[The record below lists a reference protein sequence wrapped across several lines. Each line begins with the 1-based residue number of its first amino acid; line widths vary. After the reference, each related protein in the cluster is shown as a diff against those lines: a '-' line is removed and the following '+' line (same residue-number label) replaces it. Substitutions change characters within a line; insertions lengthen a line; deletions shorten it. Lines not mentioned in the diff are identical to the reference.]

1 MRYARARNRERG
13 SGLFI
18 VILIAAGMAAL
29 GITLLS
35 LTSMGPK
42 ISGGL
47 RTQEEAFN
55 AAEAGFNA
63 ARVAIDD
70 LFGAG
75 TWTSFAGHYLT
86 QPNNVD
92 DPFLSGVSNPNYF
105 RRLTDEQLLLAFDP
119 GKDGTPDYSPFV
131 FFQQTFAK
139 DETGATDL
147 RLTYTAFLIDDE
159 AGGGTADPSDA
170 LLVVIGVVRAGTRI
184 LSTCRLEIVL
194 AYQQGGGG

>member
-1 MRYARARNRERG
+1 MRKAQARNRERG

-29 GITLLS
+29 GFTLLS
-35 LTSMGPK
+35 LTTMGPK

-47 RTQEEAFN
+47 RSQEEAFN

-63 ARVAIDD
+63 ARVAIED
-70 LFGAG
+70 LFSFG

-86 QPNNVD
+86 QPSNLGL
-92 DPFLSGVSNPNYF
+92 PFILEAPNPGYF
-105 RRLTDEQLLLAFDP
+105 RRLTDEELLLAFDP
-119 GKDGTPDYSPFV
+119 GKDGTADYSPFIY
-131 FFQQTFAK
+131 FQQTFAL
-139 DETGATDL
+139 DETSATDL

-159 AGGGTADPSDA
+159 AGGGIADPSDA

-184 LSTCRLEIVL
+184 LSTSRLEIGL
-194 AYQQGGGG
+194 AFQLGGGG